1 MNQED
6 KKIKISPIKNGTVID
21 HIRKGQSLKV
31 VKILGIME
39 QDVDSVVS
47 IAMNVESSSG
57 KKDIVKVEG
66 RELKQEE
73 LDKISLIS
81 PEVTVNIIEGYKVK
95 DKRRVKPPKMVKGI
109 VKCRNANCI
118 TNQKKPVEPVE
129 PEFKVVSGKPVSIK
143 CLYCEREM
151 EGEEISDNLF

>member
-1 MNQED
+1 MSDER

-39 QDVDSVVS
+39 QDIDSVVS
-47 IAMNVESSSG
+47 IAMNVESSIG
-57 KKDIVKVEG
+57 RKDIVKVEG
-66 RELKQEE
+66 RELIHEE

-81 PEVTVNIIEGYKVK
+81 PEVTVNIIDDYKVK
-95 DKRRVKPPKMVKGI
+95 DKHRVKLPKSVKGI
-109 VKCRNANCI
+109 VRCRNPTCI
-118 TNQKKPVEPVE
+118 TNQKEPVE
-129 PEFKVVSGKPVSIK
+129 PEFKVTREKPVTIK

-151 EGEEISDNLF
+151 RGEEISENLR